1 MDQDQDF
8 SSLRNLLAL
17 KRLDMPQDT
26 QIDEFLVEFH
36 RRQRAQLLVRQPV
49 WARAIGWMKERMAGF
64 ELVPSLSY
72 GSAFAAIAI
81 VACVGLSQQVQVTQ
95 VDGQSKL
102 TFRMPT
108 HETSFAMVPG
118 SFVPASNLTPKLSS
132 DTTNFTPTRAD
143 SAATRYVL
151 ATNSH
156 GAYDATVA
164 F

>member
-8 SSLRNLLAL
+8 SSLRNLLAST
-17 KRLDMPQDT
+17 RLDMPKDT
-26 QIDEFLVEFH
+26 QVNEFLVEFH
-36 RRQRAQLLVRQPV
+36 RRQRAQLLVPQSI
-49 WARAIGWMKERMAGF
+49 WARSIGWMRERMAGF
-64 ELVPSLSY
+64 ELIPSLSY

-81 VACVGLSQQVQVTQ
+81 TACLSLSQQVQVTQ

-102 TFRMPT
+102 TFRMPS
-108 HETSFAMVPG
+108 HETSFAMVPV
-118 SFVPASNLTPKLSS
+118 SFAPASNLAPKLSS
-132 DTTNFTPTRAD
+132 DTANFSPTRTD

>member
-1 MDQDQDF
+1 MEQDQDF

-17 KRLDMPQDT
+17 KKLDMPQDT
-26 QIDEFLVEFH
+26 QIEEFLIEFH
-36 RRQRAQLLVRQPV
+36 RRQRAQLLVPQPV
-49 WARAIGWMKERMAGF
+49 WGHAFAWMKERVARF

-72 GSAFAAIAI
+72 ASAFAAIAI
-81 VACVGLSQQVQVTQ
+81 TAFVGLSQQVQVTQ

-102 TFRMPT
+102 TFRMPA

-118 SFVPASNLTPKLSS
+118 SFVPAANIAPKLLGDSP
-132 DTTNFTPTRAD
+132 NFTPARTD
-143 SAATRYVL
+143 STATRYVL
-151 ATNSH
+151 ANNSH

>member
-8 SSLRNLLAL
+8 ASLRNLLAL
-17 KRLDMPQDT
+17 KRLDLPQDT
-26 QIDEFLVEFH
+26 QVNEFLIEFH
-36 RRQRAQLLVRQPV
+36 RRQRAQLLVPQPV
-49 WARAIGWMKERMAGF
+49 WTRALAWMKERMAGF

-72 GSAFAAIAI
+72 ASAFAAIAI
-81 VACVGLSQQVQVTQ
+81 TACIGLSQQVQVTE

-102 TFRMPT
+102 SFRMPT

-118 SFVPASNLTPKLSS
+118 SFVPAANVSPKVS
-132 DTTNFTPTRAD
+132 DSPNFTPNRT
-143 SAATRYVL
+143 AAATTRYVL
-151 ATNSH
+151 ANNSH